1 MLRDGCLGRF
11 RGMAFFD
18 LKNLFLAFLLLVK
31 KQFLSL
37 SFVLIMQ
44 VGNGSSAYPALFLE
58 SNCTGWL
65 SIERLIG
72 EEYKLTLLD
81 VDISFLSHMIVCGE
95 VDLSGDFWPGV
106 SSIEN
111 SLVVSYLLV
120 DISGV
125 GGDDVVLFVSSLS
138 TVGMDLMVSSF
149 DVSCCRISSFVV
161 RLSVALGDEVDGRI
175 VEGVSCFVR
184 DEDSW
189 LELL

>member
-31 KQFLSL
+31 RQFLSL

-72 EEYKLTLLD
+72 EEYKLTILD

-95 VDLSGDFWPGV
+95 VDVSGDFWPGV
-106 SSIEN
+106 ISIEN
-111 SLVVSYLLV
+111 SLVISYLLV

-125 GGDDVVLFVSSLS
+125 GGDDVVLFVSSLL
-138 TVGMDLMVSSF
+138 TVGMVSSF
-149 DVSCCRISSFVV
+149 DVSCCSISSFVV
-161 RLSVALGDEVDGRI
+161 
-175 VEGVSCFVR
+175 
-184 DEDSW
+184 
-189 LELL
+189 

>member
-31 KQFLSL
+31 RQFLSL

-72 EEYKLTLLD
+72 EEYKLTILD

-95 VDLSGDFWPGV
+95 VDLSGDFCPGV
-106 SSIEN
+106 SSNEN

-138 TVGMDLMVSSF
+138 TVGMVSSF
-149 DVSCCRISSFVV
+149 DVSCCSNLSFVV
-161 RLSVALGDEVDGRI
+161 
-175 VEGVSCFVR
+175 
-184 DEDSW
+184 
-189 LELL
+189 

>member
-31 KQFLSL
+31 GQFLSL

-58 SNCTGWL
+58 SKCTGWL
-65 SIERLIG
+65 PIEKLIG

-81 VDISFLSHMIVCGE
+81 VDISFLSHMIVCGG

-106 SSIEN
+106 SIIEN
-111 SLVVSYLLV
+111 SLVVSFLLV
-120 DISGV
+120 DISGI
-125 GGDDVVLFVSSLS
+125 GGDDVLFVSSLS
-138 TVGMDLMVSSF
+138 TVGMVSSF
-149 DVSCCRISSFVV
+149 DVSCCSISSFVV
-161 RLSVALGDEVDGRI
+161 
-175 VEGVSCFVR
+175 
-184 DEDSW
+184 
-189 LELL
+189 